1 MKKQPSNIEQRYSSI
16 VSFCIA
22 WPLCAVIWVSMKV
35 VWPILRFCAKLA
47 WKQIVKALSKS
58 KVVKPP
64 KPTLPTPE
72 IFKDAPNLARA
83 RQVRF

>member
-1 MKKQPSNIEQRYSSI
+1 MKKPNTIEQRYSSI
-16 VSFCIA
+16 LSFLIA
-22 WPLCAVIWVSMKV
+22 LPLCAGIWIAMKI

-64 KPTLPTPE
+64 KATLPTPD
-72 IFKDAPNLARA
+72 IFKGAPNLAPA
-83 RQVRF
+83 KSVRF

>member
-1 MKKQPSNIEQRYSSI
+1 MKKPASNIEQRYSSI
-16 VSFCIA
+16 LSFVLA
-22 WPLCAVIWVSMKV
+22 LPLCAVIWISMKI

-64 KPTLPTPE
+64 KATLYTPDC
-72 IFKDAPNLARA
+72 FKGAPNLAPA
-83 RQVRF
+83 KSVRF